1 MNLGNLFGAAG
12 TIGSVYG
19 ALDNAKN
26 ISNQGNQI
34 QSSLN
39 TMGQTAANNSAFQ
52 GYGVTSNLG
61 SSSVGADGSVNLGV
75 GPNGTMNSG
84 AQNLMMGAQNGFN
97 GATGMAGF
105 GAGANP
111 YQTQG
116 AGTIGAAGNGMYG
129 QAGNAFNAAQS
140 GLGGNQQGMLGASQQ
155 AMNNAMQSTAGRE
168 QDIYNRTM
176 AMQNPA
182 LDAAQAQQQ
191 AREYAMGRGGV
202 MGSQFGGTAEDAAMA
217 KARASASNEAAFG
230 AMNQAQTE
238 MINQGTLSSQF
249 GQMGQNAAQLQGQLG
264 TQMGQL
270 GSQNYQNQ
278 LTQGQQLA
286 GIGSEIARQQLQG
299 AQTMGQLAQGQGQL
313 GSQMYQD
320 SYLPM
325 EHQMA
330 LLQLGQHGADASQTG
345 QLTGQGYLTQL
356 GLGGAQTNVNAQ
368 NVSAQLQGN
377 LYDSILDNLGGNST
391 ADGGVSGIAGM
402 LESIFKGS

>member
-1 MNLGNLFGAAG
+1 MSLTDLFGAAG
-12 TIGSVYG
+12 TLGSVYG
-19 ALDNAKN
+19 ALDNASN

-34 QSSLN
+34 QNDLN
-39 TMGQTAANNSAFQ
+39 TMGQTAADNSAFQ
-52 GYGVTSNLG
+52 GYGVTSTLG

-75 GPNGTMNSG
+75 GPNGAMNTG
-84 AQNLMMGAQNGFN
+84 AQNAMTGAQGGFN
-97 GATGMAGF
+97 NGMTALNNGMTGMA
-105 GAGANP
+105 N
-111 YQTQG
+111 
-116 AGTIGAAGNGMYG
+116 
-129 QAGNAFNAAQS
+129 
-140 GLGGNQQGMLGASQQ
+140 NQQGMLGASQQ
-155 AMNNAMQSTAGRE
+155 AMNNAMQPTAGRE
-168 QDIYNRTM
+168 QEIYNRTM

-191 AREYAMGRGGV
+191 SREYAMGRGGV

-217 KARASASNEAAFG
+217 KARANASNQAAFG

-238 MINQGTLSSQF
+238 MMNQGTLSSQF

-270 GSQNYQNQ
+270 
-278 LTQGQQLA
+278 
-286 GIGSEIARQQLQG
+286 
-299 AQTMGQLAQGQGQL
+299 AQGQGQL

-325 EHQMA
+325 QQQMA
-330 LLQLGQHGADASQTG
+330 LMQLGQHGADAAQTG

-368 NVSAQLQGN
+368 NVSSQLQGN

-391 ADGGVSGIAGM
+391 ADGGISGIAGM
-402 LESIFKGS
+402 LSGLFNGS